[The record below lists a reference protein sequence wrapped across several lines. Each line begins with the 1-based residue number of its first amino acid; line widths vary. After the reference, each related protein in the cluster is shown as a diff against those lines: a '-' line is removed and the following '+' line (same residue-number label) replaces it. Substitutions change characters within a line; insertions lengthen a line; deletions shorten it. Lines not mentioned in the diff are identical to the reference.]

1 MGFRGCQRHLGDG
14 RAMMKD
20 LDWYFDFVSG
30 YAYLQFEMLDRLPA
44 GVTVHCKPILFAGLL
59 NHFGHIGPAELAP
72 KRQHTYRHWVW
83 LGEQNDIPLI
93 MPPAHPFNSLAV
105 LRLAI
110 ALDSDARAIGEIFR
124 FIWRDGRDVGDP
136 ECVTELAA
144 RLGVEDV
151 TKSLGDD
158 AVKAQLR
165 ANTEAAAAHGVFGV
179 PTSFVDGQQFW
190 GLDATDMLIAH
201 LKNPDIF
208 GAGEYRRVR
217 DLRVGASRK

>member
-1 MGFRGCQRHLGDG
+1 
-14 RAMMKD
+14 MKD

-59 NHFGHIGPAELAP
+59 NHFEAYWPSGTGSKAAAHLPALGVARGTERHSLPDHAARASLQLA
-72 KRQHTYRHWVW
+72 RRH
-83 LGEQNDIPLI
+83 
-93 MPPAHPFNSLAV
+93 V

-110 ALDSDARAIGEIFR
+110 ALDSNAQAIGEIFLA
-124 FIWRDGRDVGDP
+124 FIWRDGRDVGNP

-158 AVKAQLR
+158 AVKTQLR

-201 LKNPDIF
+201 LKNSDIF
-208 GAGEYRRVR
+208 GVGEYRRVR